1 MDFEDRN
8 LIWLT
13 FQRLF
18 TPKLKPGEDWAK
30 ESGLVWGGG
39 RGGCCPLWAGEWE
52 CRSQRNDNSGWHS
65 CPSSC
70 KWLVVVVVN
79 LTLEPMYNVVLG
91 CYLVFILFCD
101 SSKAFLKSCDET
113 FLNFSHI

>member
-30 ESGLVWGGG
+30 EGGLVWGGG
-39 RGGCCPLWAGEWE
+39 RGGCCPSGLVSGNADHKGMITQGGTHA
-52 CRSQRNDNSGWHS
+52 RLPASGW
-65 CPSSC
+65 
-70 KWLVVVVVN
+70 WLW
-79 LTLEPMYNVVLG
+79 
-91 CYLVFILFCD
+91 
-101 SSKAFLKSCDET
+101 
-113 FLNFSHI
+113 

>member
-1 MDFEDRN
+1 MVAEEVAA
-8 LIWLT
+8 
-13 FQRLF
+13 
-18 TPKLKPGEDWAK
+18 P
-30 ESGLVWGGG
+30 SGLV
-39 RGGCCPLWAGEWE
+39 
-52 CRSQRNDNSGWHS
+52 SGNADHKGMITRWHS